1 MLELICKVTLSF
13 TPHPLSQW
21 YRQSKN
27 IKINLSMKCW
37 NSAFNAQGSRVI
49 IVVVQRGVVKIHVAA
64 AVEVLRK
71 KKREDENQF
80 TTLEKLVWVPVISFC
95 KISFPLMHLMA
106 YYAETGLSR
115 PLTAWLYG

>member
-1 MLELICKVTLSF
+1 
-13 TPHPLSQW
+13 
-21 YRQSKN
+21 
-27 IKINLSMKCW
+27 
-37 NSAFNAQGSRVI
+37 
-49 IVVVQRGVVKIHVAA
+49 VKIHVAA

-115 PLTAWLYG
+115 PLTA